1 MALSCQ
7 DYIRK
12 IDFPARTLED
22 FVREIF
28 IAWKRIRRWQGKE
41 GVTYENDLEHSFKT
55 ALQTMLF
62 LQLEGRRPDIDPFEL
77 LVLAVLHDIGEG
89 CSGVDI
95 IYTIKNDP
103 RMKGALAK
111 LEEKDF
117 DAKFNELPPEAKSAL
132 ISIYHLQDS
141 RETPAGR
148 FFAIVEQMGY
158 AFFSHEEISRRDLS
172 AATVLGFTR
181 VLERVRRDIKP
192 LPDSFGPLKDFCA
205 PLDDPEMKKVAE
217 YSPEPVSRRIIA
229 GWKSI
234 KAWPEFAS
242 DEDLLERVMKNALI
256 GCMMLTIERQKR
268 PELDGYKV
276 LAALLV
282 RNLSKVTYPI
292 WPWRMKHDPD
302 FPDRAN
308 EEIEREHFMAAVHDF
323 PEDLRQ
329 FLADCLDLRSDDS
342 SAEGEIYKAIK
353 LFGYGLFALYEFER
367 GHREYAEVL
376 YNVTRAIEPL
386 VDKFF
391 SLQLFYGPLRDRF
404 LCGAD
409 YWETSIAPAAPRLL

>member
-1 MALSCQ
+1 MPDFCET
-7 DYIRK
+7 YIKK

-62 LQLEGRRPDIDPFEL
+62 LEVEGRRSDIDPFEL
-77 LVLAVLHDIGEG
+77 LVLAALHDIGEG
-89 CSGVDI
+89 CTGVDI

-117 DAKFNELPPEAKSAL
+117 DAKFSELPLEARAAL
-132 ISIYHLQDS
+132 LNIYHLQDS
-141 RETPAGR
+141 RATPAGK

-158 AFFSHEEISRRDLS
+158 AFFSHEEINRRDLS
-172 AATVLGFTR
+172 PATVLSFTR
-181 VLERVRRDIKP
+181 VLERVRKDIKP
-192 LPDSFGPLKDFCA
+192 QPDFFGKLRDFCA

-217 YSPEPVSRRIIA
+217 FSPEPVLRRII
-229 GWKSI
+229 GWWKSI

-242 DEDLLERVMKNALI
+242 EEDLLERVMKNALI
-256 GCMMLTIERQKR
+256 GCIMLVIERQKQ
-268 PELDGYKV
+268 PELDAYKV
-276 LAALLV
+276 LSALLV
-282 RNLSKVTYPI
+282 RNLSKVSYPI

-302 FPDRAN
+302 FPEAGD
-308 EEIEREHFMAAVHDF
+308 EELEREHFTAASRDF
-323 PEDLRQ
+323 PEEMRKL
-329 FLADCLDLRSDDS
+329 LADCFDLRRGGG
-342 SAEGEIYKAIK
+342 SAEAEIYRAIK

-376 YNVTRAIEPL
+376 CNVTRAIDPL
-386 VDKFF
+386 SDKFF
-391 SLQLFYGPLRDRF
+391 SLGLFYKPLRNRF
-404 LCGAD
+404 ICGAE
-409 YWETSIAPAAPRLL
+409 YWKESHQPA